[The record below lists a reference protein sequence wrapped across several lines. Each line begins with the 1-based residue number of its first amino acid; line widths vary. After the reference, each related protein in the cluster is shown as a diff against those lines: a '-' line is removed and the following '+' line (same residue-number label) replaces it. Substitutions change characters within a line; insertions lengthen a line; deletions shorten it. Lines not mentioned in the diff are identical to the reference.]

1 LVWVEPSSFSIPASR
16 TPDPEAGTHRFE
28 KIASMVDVSPSVSIS
43 DARSYKYI
51 ELENGLRVLLI
62 HDAGIKKSDSS
73 KAGSCQATDAR
84 SVESRSSDD
93 ESCSGSGSADDDG
106 SDDSEHGSDPG
117 SEEMEEDGVGEAAS
131 PRSAPMVETK
141 RAAAALSV
149 GVGHFSD
156 PDELPGLSH
165 YLEHM
170 LFMGSEKYPDEN
182 DYDAFL
188 TQHNGSSNAF
198 TEEEAT
204 TYHFECAPH
213 AFEAALDRFAQ
224 FFIAP
229 LMKPDALDREVLA
242 VDSEFSGVLQNDSC
256 RLAQVRAVS
265 GPVPSDH
272 PAAKFGWGNRK
283 SLKDDPAERGI
294 AVRDY
299 LLGHYREHYR
309 ADRMNLVIIC
319 GETLDEMES
328 WVRLRFSSVPGSR
341 GSRARFNHLPMCRG
355 GSNFGIIPSSRSQHK
370 VSISFH
376 LPSWLEACYG
386 KKAEEYVS
394 HLVGHEGKGSLL
406 ALLKE
411 REWATDLCAGVAE
424 QTSAFWL
431 FEITVT
437 LTDKGLDAG
446 PGCGLAAVQAVF
458 GYLDMLRG
466 APPQRWI
473 WDEMESIAKIKWDYI
488 DEEDPSD
495 YVSQISGDLHV
506 VPVKHALNWSY
517 LHEEFDADLILRL
530 LSEYM
535 VPDHAQIHLQSNEYD
550 AQVAK
555 ARGMLDTSLI
565 TSLAE
570 AHEPWFDFDFLEG
583 SMDVSKAIE
592 PGIRAFQTSFHL
604 PKKNPYIATNF
615 ELLCGVGNGASAGNR
630 LEAAVANGVGGVD
643 GVGRNPGNAAYPRR
657 LGPQHA
663 FHPTYHLMDDK
674 FRLPKLATFFR
685 FTRGETGGASPREV
699 ALIHLI
705 IKLMEDILCEEA
717 YLADTAGLHYS
728 IYMDG
733 CSSIDFRIEGFNDKI
748 AELISLVFQSFAT
761 IETALKDDVFHRVK
775 ESVFRHYQNA
785 LMKPIKHASFLRLQT
800 LKHHHE
806 DPRDVTQE
814 IQSITA
820 DDVRRF
826 VSQMRTVGRLTS
838 LIVGNCTETTA
849 MDLAKA
855 AVDCIGCNP
864 WEAPPVQSVL
874 DMQPGQAIM
883 RRETV
888 FNKKEGNSCI
898 EYYLQ
903 IGLAADVERRAMLDL
918 VDQLL
923 YEPCY
928 NTLRTKQQ
936 LGYIV
941 SSGTRL
947 THGVLGL
954 CITIQS
960 KTHSATS
967 MEARIDEFLTTH
979 LQMLRDM
986 SDDEYGKNVNALI
999 EHKRIKAMS
1008 ISEQGERLW
1017 DSLLHRDGAFDH
1029 READISVIE
1038 TISKSEV
1045 ISFYAQEIAP
1055 GGDKVRKL
1063 IVCVERE
1070 PVDAAPD
1077 APDAPDPA
1085 NPRLLHAD
1093 DLSRFHEDNKSVR
1106 DDAFLRI

>member
-1 LVWVEPSSFSIPASR
+1 
-16 TPDPEAGTHRFE
+16 
-28 KIASMVDVSPSVSIS
+28 MVDVSPSVSTS

-62 HDAGIKKSDSS
+62 HDAGIKESESS
-73 KAGSCQATDAR
+73 GTEPCQATDGAT
-84 SVESRSSDD
+84 ESESGSSDG
-93 ESCSGSGSADDDG
+93 ESDPDTGSAGGEESNG
-106 SDDSEHGSDPG
+106 SVHESDSEDD
-117 SEEMEEDGVGEAAS
+117 MEEDAVREAVS

-156 PDELPGLSH
+156 PEELPGLSH

-170 LFMGSEKYPDEN
+170 LFMGSEKFPDEN
-182 DYDAFL
+182 DYDSFL

-265 GPVPSDH
+265 GPIPPSH

-299 LLGHYREHYR
+299 LLKHYREHYR

-319 GETLDEMES
+319 GETLDMMDS
-328 WVRLRFSSVPGSR
+328 WVRSRFSSVPGSR
-341 GSRARFNHLPMCRG
+341 GSRARFDHLPICRG
-355 GSNFGIIPSSRSQHK
+355 GSNFGILPSSRSQHK
-370 VSISFH
+370 VSIAFH
-376 LPSWLEACYG
+376 LPSWLETCYG
-386 KKAEEYVS
+386 KKAEDYVS

-424 QTSAFWL
+424 QTSAFWM

-458 GYLDMLRG
+458 GYLEMLRSS
-466 APPQRWI
+466 PPQRWI
-473 WDEMESIAKIKWDYI
+473 WDEMKWIAKIKWDYI
-488 DEEDPSD
+488 EEEDPSD
-495 YVSQISGDLHV
+495 YVSQISGDLQV

-535 VPDHAQIHLQSNEYD
+535 LPEHAQIHVQSSEYD

-555 ARGMLDTSLI
+555 ARGLLDAGLVK
-565 TSLAE
+565 SLAD
-570 AHEPWFDFDFLEG
+570 AHEMWFDFDFVECRI
-583 SMDVSKAIE
+583 DVATAIE
-592 PGIRAFQTSFHL
+592 PVISTFRGSFHL

-615 ELLCGVGNGASAGNR
+615 ELMCRASNGAAAGDGLETGGVG
-630 LEAAVANGVGGVD
+630 EA
-643 GVGRNPGNAAYPRR
+643 PGNAAYPRR
-657 LGPQHA
+657 LGPDHA
-663 FHPTYHLMDDK
+663 FHPIYHLMDDK
-674 FRLPKLATFFR
+674 FLLPKLATFFR
-685 FTRGETGGASPREV
+685 FTRAGPGGASPREV
-699 ALIHLI
+699 ALTHLV
-705 IKLMEDILCEEA
+705 IKLLEDVLCEEA

-733 CSSIDFRIEGFNDKI
+733 STSIDFRIEGFNDKI
-748 AELISLVFQSFAT
+748 AELVSLVFQSFAT
-761 IETALKDDVFHRVK
+761 IETSFKDDAFHRVK
-775 ESVFRHYQNA
+775 ESVTRHYQNA
-785 LMKPIKHASFLRLQT
+785 LMKPTKHASFLRLQT

-806 DPRDVTQE
+806 DPRDIKQE
-814 IQSITA
+814 MQSITA

-826 VSQMRTVGRLTS
+826 ATHIRTTGRLTS
-838 LIVGNCTETTA
+838 LIVGNCAETTA
-849 MDLAKA
+849 MDMAKT
-855 AVDCIGCNP
+855 AVDSIGCNP
-864 WEAPPVQSVL
+864 WEVAPVQSVL
-874 DMQPGQAIM
+874 QMQPGHDIM
-883 RRETV
+883 RREMV
-888 FNKKEGNSCI
+888 YNEQEGNSCI

-903 IGLAADVERRAMLDL
+903 IGLAADVERRAILDL

-960 KTHSATS
+960 KTHSATA
-967 MEARIDEFLTTH
+967 MEARIDEFLMTH
-979 LQMLRDM
+979 LQVLRDM
-986 SDDEYGKNVNALI
+986 GDDEYRKNVKALI
-999 EHKRIKAMS
+999 EHKRIKAMT

-1017 DSLLHRDGAFDH
+1017 DSLLHHDGAFDH
-1029 READISVIE
+1029 READISAIE
-1038 TISKSEV
+1038 MISKGDV

-1055 GGDKVRKL
+1055 GGNKVRKL
-1063 IVCVERE
+1063 VVCVEHE
-1070 PVDAAPD
+1070 PIDAAAD
-1077 APDAPDPA
+1077 TAAP
-1085 NPRLLHAD
+1085 RVLRAD
-1093 DLSRFHEDNKSVR
+1093 DLGRFHEANKSIR
-1106 DDAFLRI
+1106 DDSLLRI